1 MKEGHFQILN
11 RCLLKRTRGVNMA
24 KQRSG
29 SKIKRSPGDQAVQ
42 VIIYIIIGL
51 FAIIMVLP
59 FLYVIAGSFA
69 TERELTERA
78 FFIIPREFSLNA
90 YKYIIKSGDILRGLK
105 NSVIVTICGT
115 IVNMFFTTTLAYP
128 LSRYYLRGRNFFINM
143 VIITMLFSGG
153 MIPSYLVVSGLN
165 LTNTYWAL
173 WLPGAVSAFNM
184 IIIKNYFQGIP
195 QELEEA
201 ARVDG
206 SSDLGIFLKIILPL
220 SKPTLASVSLFYAV
234 GHWNSYFS
242 AMLYISNREMEVV
255 QIALRRI
262 IFLAGGINTDGT
274 PIDWGLLGQPP
285 EKAVKM
291 ASTVVAT
298 VPILLVYPFIQ
309 KYFTKGVMVG
319 AVKG

>member
-1 MKEGHFQILN
+1 
-11 RCLLKRTRGVNMA
+11 MA
-24 KQRSG
+24 KAQSG
-29 SKIKRSPGDQAVQ
+29 TRIKRSPGDQAVQ
-42 VIIYIIIGL
+42 VIIYIVVGVC
-51 FAIIMVLP
+51 AVATVLP
-59 FLYVIAGSFA
+59 FLYVLAGSFA

-78 FFIIPREFSLNA
+78 FFIFPREFSVNS
-90 YKYIIKSGDILRGLK
+90 YKYIIRTGDVFRGLK
-105 NSVIVTICGT
+105 NSIIVTAVGT
-115 IVNMFFTTTLAYP
+115 VINMFFTTTLAYP
-128 LSRYYLRGRNFFINM
+128 LSRSYLRGRNFFINM

-153 MIPSYLVVSGLN
+153 MVPSYLVVSGLK

-184 IIIKNYFQGIP
+184 IIVKNYFQGIP
-195 QELEEA
+195 KELEEA

-220 SKPTLASVSLFYAV
+220 AKPTIASVSLFYAV

-242 AMLYISNREMEVV
+242 AMLYISDKDKEVV

-274 PIDWGLLGQPP
+274 PIDWGMLGQPP

-291 ASTVVAT
+291 AVTVVAT
-298 VPILLVYPFIQ
+298 VPILMIYPFVQ
-309 KYFTKGVMVG
+309 KYFTQGVMVG